1 MTKYTSNEQY
11 EKDKAK
17 VLDALNSFS
26 VYSSPRLLDKIEDLL
41 EQSKWSGDPDN
52 KPIPVVKDKAGKL
65 TKDYSTLDWFNK
77 LNEKL
82 DEVKQSS
89 DIPKQAEELQDLIT
103 VCTSF
108 LEYLGYDETAR
119 GDLAKQINEK
129 NRRRGYFE
137 EVF

>member
-11 EKDKAK
+11 E
-17 VLDALNSFS
+17 
-26 VYSSPRLLDKIEDLL
+26 LDKKKLMAEHFILGNINTFNML
-41 EQSKWSGDPDN
+41 KQSKWIGDPDN

-65 TKDYSTLDWFNK
+65 IKHYSTRDWFK
-77 LNEKL
+77 QLNEEL

-119 GDLAKQINEK
+119 GNLAKQINEK

>member
-11 EKDKAK
+11 E
-17 VLDALNSFS
+17 
-26 VYSSPRLLDKIEDLL
+26 LDKKKLMAEHFILGNINTFNML
-41 EQSKWSGDPDN
+41 KQSKWIGDPDN

-129 NRRRGYFE
+129 NRQRGYFE
-137 EVF
+137 E